1 MLIRYILFF
10 VLIGA
15 FLRFL
20 DSMVKLGSRAAGGGK
35 ATDSDPGAMNR
46 TEDRDVSD
54 AEYEI
59 LPDGPES
66 PDS

>member
-1 MLIRYILFF
+1 MLLRYLLFF

-20 DSMVKLGSRAAGGGK
+20 DSMVKLGQRGSQADPVPEQDSESGGRR
-35 ATDSDPGAMNR
+35 N
-46 TEDRDVSD
+46 ERDISD
-54 AEYEI
+54 AEYEL
-59 LPDGPES
+59 LPEEPAS

>member
-1 MLIRYILFF
+1 MLLRYVLFF

-20 DSMVKLGSRAAGGGK
+20 DSMVKLGHRGSNAVSPAG
-35 ATDSDPGAMNR
+35 SDHGMDGR
-46 TEDRDVSD
+46 MEGRDVSD

-59 LPDGPES
+59 LPDEPGIPES
-66 PDS
+66 

>member
-1 MLIRYILFF
+1 MLLRYILFF

-20 DSMVKLGSRAAGGGK
+20 DSMVKLGRRGSDGATSTGSGHGMGGK
-35 ATDSDPGAMNR
+35 MEG
-46 TEDRDVSD
+46 RDVSD

-59 LPDGPES
+59 LPDEPETPES
-66 PDS
+66 